1 MKDKI
6 INSIYSKEG
15 ELRFL
20 HLRIS
25 GKETNFITPNDFLLQ
40 VGHLVFPKNYVTKRH
55 RHAVVPRKILYTAE
69 VLLILSGKLE
79 YTISDYKQSEKILT
93 VGIANAYE
101 ILILGKVGH
110 SFKSIVKSEIIE
122 VKQGPYLGR
131 LDKEYD

>member
-6 INSIYSKEG
+6 INSIYTKDG

-20 HLRIS
+20 HLGIK
-25 GKETNFITPNDFLLQ
+25 GNETNFFTPNEFLLQ
-40 VGHLVFPKNYVTKRH
+40 MGHLVFPKGYATKKH

-69 VLLILSGKLE
+69 VLIILSGKLE
-79 YTISDYKQSEKILT
+79 YIISDYKYPDKILAK
-93 VGIANAYE
+93 GIAHAHE

-110 SFKSIVKSEIIE
+110 AFKSIIKSEIIE